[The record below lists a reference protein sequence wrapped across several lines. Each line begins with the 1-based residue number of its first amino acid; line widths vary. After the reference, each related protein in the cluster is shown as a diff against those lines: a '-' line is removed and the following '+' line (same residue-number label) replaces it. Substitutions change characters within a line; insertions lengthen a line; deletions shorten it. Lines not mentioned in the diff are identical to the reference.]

1 MIGPVLRQL
10 HPPMPTTTA
19 PLSCQRALFS
29 IPAKHCYLN
38 SAYMGPLARPVQDAG
53 AQALARRAVPFGITA
68 ADFFVPADR
77 VRALCAQLINADAE
91 QLAFVTTAA
100 AGTAIVAKN
109 VVPRAGQNVVMLGDM
124 FPSNVY
130 PWRNWR
136 AQQVEM
142 RMVAA
147 PDAPWTAPSAADTRA
162 ARWNDAVLQAI
173 DTNTV
178 LVAVEPAHWTD
189 GTLFDLERIGAR
201 CRQVGAVFVIDA
213 TQTAGA
219 MPLDVQRIRPDA
231 LVVHCYKSMLCNYG
245 LGFMVLGERFTDAS
259 PLDESWLMRAG
270 SDNFASL
277 VDYQDSYA
285 SGMRRFDTSLRAN
298 PTLIGMLEASCR
310 LLLEWQPARIRDYLL
325 TIERRPVERLRALG
339 FEVADEAHRCANLFG
354 IKLPAG
360 LAPETCRQHLAQ
372 QQIHVSVRG
381 TAVRVSPHVYN
392 DEADLDRLVDAL
404 AALLR

>member
-1 MIGPVLRQL
+1 M
-10 HPPMPTTTA
+10 PPTAA

-29 IPAKHCYLN
+29 IPADHCYLN
-38 SAYMGPLARPVQDAG
+38 SAYIGPLPLPVQDAG
-53 AQALARRAVPFGITA
+53 ALALARRAAPIGITP

-77 VRALCAQLINADAE
+77 TRALCAQLINAPAE

-109 VVPRAGQNVVMLGDM
+109 VVPRARQNVVMLGDM

-142 RMVAA
+142 RMVTA
-147 PDAPWTAPSAADTRA
+147 PDAPWTASTGAATRA
-162 ARWNDAVLQAI
+162 TRWNSAVLQAI
-173 DTNTV
+173 DAKTV
-178 LVAVEPAHWTD
+178 LVAMEPAHWTD
-189 GTLFDLERIGAR
+189 GTLFDLEAIGTR
-201 CRQVGAVFVIDA
+201 CREVGAVFVIDA
-213 TQTAGA
+213 TQVAGA
-219 MPLDVQRIRPDA
+219 MPLDWQRIRPDA

-245 LGFMVLGERFTDAS
+245 LGFMALGERFANGS

-270 SDNFASL
+270 SDNFAAL
-277 VDYQDSYA
+277 VDYQDDYG
-285 SGMRRFDTSLRAN
+285 SGMRRFDTSLRSN
-298 PTLIGMLEASCR
+298 PMLIGMLEASCR

-325 TIERRPVERLRALG
+325 AIERRPVERLRALG
-339 FEVADEAHRCANLFG
+339 FEVADEAQRCANLFG

-360 LAPETCRQHLAQ
+360 LAPEACRVYLAQ

-404 AALLR
+404 AALLH